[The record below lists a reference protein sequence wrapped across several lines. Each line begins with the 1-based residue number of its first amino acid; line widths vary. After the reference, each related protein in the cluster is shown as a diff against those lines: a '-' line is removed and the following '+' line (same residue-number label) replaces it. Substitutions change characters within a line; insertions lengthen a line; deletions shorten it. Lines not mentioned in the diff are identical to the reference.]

1 MVFKHS
7 MTSAKKRYSHHLIMI
22 SIAMNMN
29 GMIKLVL
36 KRLITRT
43 MDPD

>member
-29 GMIKLVL
+29 GDQVGVETTDNKN
-36 KRLITRT
+36 
-43 MDPD
+43 DGP